1 MSFLRLSE
9 YLPLIAA
16 AALLAGE
23 TGAAQQNG
31 AGRTANLPDQQ
42 TMASEEAN
50 GSDASSQGA
59 PGAGDW
65 IPLTFVDQVFLR
77 RTLQNGRVQ
86 VELERLAALKASSAD
101 VKQFGRNMARTRA
114 QLDSQLRPMAE
125 RLGVWTPRKS
135 SKKERQVIAKL
146 RTLSGPDF
154 DAAFIE
160 AMLKREE
167 SDLKRFK
174 SEMEDGHDPTV
185 QQVAKMD
192 EPALSEHMQT
202 LEQLAQSH
210 NVAVESKK

>member
-1 MSFLRLSE
+1 MALTR
-9 YLPLIAA
+9 AA
-16 AALLAGE
+16 
-23 TGAAQQNG
+23 
-31 AGRTANLPDQQ
+31 R
-42 TMASEEAN
+42 
-50 GSDASSQGA
+50 GA